1 MRKWKNGE
9 VVKLSKFAET
19 ESQVSY
25 AAFSFGLKHRWR
37 YFIADIEDL
46 LEPLEQICLY
56 HP

>member
-25 AAFSFGLKHRWR
+25 AAFSFGLKHRWT
-37 YFIADIEDL
+37 YFMRTLADIE
-46 LEPLEQICLY
+46 PS
-56 HP
+56 